1 MTPVNKSRLLNIS
14 HLYKVHMTSN
24 ATNSHCARGW
34 TALHTWGLHMKT
46 RDGLMKLTYIIELR
60 KLKALSLS
68 TFENTKTFRRL
79 GYRNNAY
86 FSFLGFTQYISWY
99 EHIQQ
104 IRYITWVKYTKCW
117 QFPIADVQWYINV
130 MMRNLI
136 LIKLLKVK
144 SSHRGRIHIVLKVD
158 HLTVHAK

>member
-1 MTPVNKSRLLNIS
+1 
-14 HLYKVHMTSN
+14 
-24 ATNSHCARGW
+24 
-34 TALHTWGLHMKT
+34 MKT

-68 TFENTKTFRRL
+68 IFENTKTFRRL

-104 IRYITWVKYTKCW
+104 IRYIYNLGKIH
-117 QFPIADVQWYINV
+117 QMLAFPIADVQWYINV

-136 LIKLLKVK
+136 LIELLKVK